1 MTDAF
6 DEWDEHDGGW
16 SDFENLSDEEPIGVE
31 YEGAQYRAYYQDA
44 AREDERVFR
53 EEQEAYDEGM
63 GSDGDFGR
71 AYDVQMGY
79 DGDFG
84 QEFGEQ

>member
-6 DEWDEHDGGW
+6 DEWDEYDGRW
-16 SDFENLSDEEPIGVE
+16 SDLEDLSGEADEGRE
-31 YEGAQYRAYYQDA
+31 YEGVQYRAFYKDA
-44 AREDERVFR
+44 ADEEERRFR

-84 QEFGEQ
+84 QEFG